1 MPTTYMKV
9 LIEEII
15 EIEIR
20 QSLQARMSDQ
30 DVIGVVASPKLLSGK
45 E

>member
-1 MPTTYMKV
+1 M
-9 LIEEII
+9 LIEGII

-30 DVIGVVASPKLLSGK
+30 EAIGVVASPKPLSGK